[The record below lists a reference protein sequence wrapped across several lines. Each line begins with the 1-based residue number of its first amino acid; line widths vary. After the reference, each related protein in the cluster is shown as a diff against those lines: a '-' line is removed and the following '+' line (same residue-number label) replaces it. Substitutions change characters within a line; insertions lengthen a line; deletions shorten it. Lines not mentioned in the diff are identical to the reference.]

1 MLDFAL
7 WYAAQGWRVLPLHN
21 IITDTTGR
29 PIGCSCGNNGA
40 CEPSNSKPGWGK
52 HPRISEWQN
61 KATTDATVIEGWF
74 SRWPAM
80 QIGLATGPASNLFV
94 LDIDGEEGIDALRRL
109 ESENASLPDTWVVE
123 TGSGGLQFYFLWPH
137 QLGKRTI
144 ANRAKALAEA
154 GYPGIDWRAD
164 RGQVV
169 APPSS
174 NRNGPYEIANQSP
187 LAPPPDWLID
197 LVAITPPPP
206 PPPPTLAPATG
217 NIGKRVQSFM
227 QKCLDKVTTAPEGT
241 RNHTLYSS
249 VRSTAEII
257 ATYRTMTEGEV
268 EAIFTQAA
276 LSIGL
281 TAKETRQTFV
291 SAWKEGIAKPKEL
304 QERPWAKPA
313 HPARFRPPQSRQDA
327 ALPDP
332 TDPPIPP
339 PPEEIP
345 GGDFVPF
352 PTSTRMTDTGNARL
366 LSDRHGADIRF
377 NATAKGEGWMIWDG
391 CRWQPDPDST
401 AERWAKEVSDHW
413 FDMAE
418 QYAAE
423 RGGPEV
429 MSKEDL
435 AVYNGMRAFA
445 KRTENKT
452 GIQGT
457 LFSLHSEP
465 GVTVGPDQWD
475 GKLLSL
481 TAKNKSYDL
490 TTAKAY
496 PHDRTDY
503 STRRANASITAGAEC
518 PQWRKFLSEIMVDAQ
533 GNPRPH
539 LVEYL
544 QRWCG
549 YCLTGS
555 TQEQVFAILW
565 GKGSNGKSTFVE
577 VLRHVLGD
585 YAITTKAETLMNKD
599 RGSGIP
605 NDIAALAG
613 ARLVTAA
620 ETEKNKQLNEGLV
633 KEITGGDTITARFLH
648 KEFFEFEPRFKL
660 MLTTNNKPV
669 IRGTDEGIWRRIHL
683 IPFEAYFKKPNDTS
697 ATDKPNATRA
707 DDSLK
712 DKLKAEADG
721 ILNWMIEG
729 AKLWKE
735 SGLKPPNEVVDAVK
749 SYRAESDVL
758 AEFMDECVEPGSVE
772 GVLKGDLY
780 KRYTQWCEEN
790 GEHPMKQRT
799 LTAALEE
806 RGWRELPSR
815 TNGRRWQGKQLKAA
829 PTQTRKPWG
838 ESRFPPA
845 YGES

>member
-1 MLDFAL
+1 MGLIWGCPRWNKGGAMSNDAAPSVLRSTLD
-7 WYAAQGWRVLPLHN
+7 
-21 IITDTTGR
+21 
-29 PIGCSCGNNGA
+29 
-40 CEPSNSKPGWGK
+40 
-52 HPRISEWQN
+52 
-61 KATTDATVIEGWF
+61 DA
-74 SRWPAM
+74 
-80 QIGLATGPASNLFV
+80 
-94 LDIDGEEGIDALRRL
+94 
-109 ESENASLPDTWVVE
+109 
-123 TGSGGLQFYFLWPH
+123 
-137 QLGKRTI
+137 
-144 ANRAKALAEA
+144 
-154 GYPGIDWRAD
+154 
-164 RGQVV
+164 
-169 APPSS
+169 
-174 NRNGPYEIANQSP
+174 
-187 LAPPPDWLID
+187 
-197 LVAITPPPP
+197 
-206 PPPPTLAPATG
+206 LAPARQSRR
-217 NIGKRVQSFM
+217 KRPPALLQAN
-227 QKCLDKVTTAPEGT
+227 DAPAPEPAPPA
-241 RNHTLYSS
+241 SIIKA
-249 VRSTAEII
+249 VTATGADI
-257 ATYRTMTEGEV
+257 AE
-268 EAIFTQAA
+268 
-276 LSIGL
+276 
-281 TAKETRQTFV
+281 
-291 SAWKEGIAKPKEL
+291 
-304 QERPWAKPA
+304 PA
-313 HPARFRPPQSRQDA
+313 
-327 ALPDP
+327 
-332 TDPPIPP
+332 
-339 PPEEIP
+339 
-345 GGDFVPF
+345 
-352 PTSTRMTDTGNARL
+352 RMTDTGNARL
-366 LSDRHGADIRF
+366 LIEDHAEDIRF
-377 NATAKGEGWMIWDG
+377 NATAKGDGWMTWDG
-391 CRWQPDPDST
+391 ARWEPDPDNR
-401 AERWAKEVSDHW
+401 AERWAKAISEYW
-413 FDMAE
+413 FRFAE
-418 QYAAE
+418 EFAAE
-423 RGGPEV
+423 RGGIEA

-435 AVYNGMRAFA
+435 KVYGGIRAFA

-457 LFSLHSEP
+457 LFSLRSEP
-465 GVTVGPDQWD
+465 GVTVRPDQWD
-475 GKLLSL
+475 AKLFRL

-503 STRRANASITAGAEC
+503 STRRANASITTGAAC

-729 AKLWKE
+729 ARLWKE
-735 SGLKPPNEVVDAVK
+735 SGLKPPEEVISAVK
-749 SYRAESDVL
+749 EYRIESDIL
-758 AEFMDECVEPGSVE
+758 AEFIDEHVDTDKTKE
-772 GVLKGDLY
+772 GTHKGILKNVLFQA
-780 KRYTQWCEEN
+780 YTSWCAKT

-799 LTAALEE
+799 LTKALQE
-806 RGWRELPSR
+806 RGWREAA
-815 TNGRRWQGKQLKAA
+815 NHEEGRRWEGVMLK
-829 PTQTRKPWG
+829 PRQKSEVSIQVSNETIPG
-838 ESRFPPA
+838 DDRFGPVV
-845 YGES
+845 GD